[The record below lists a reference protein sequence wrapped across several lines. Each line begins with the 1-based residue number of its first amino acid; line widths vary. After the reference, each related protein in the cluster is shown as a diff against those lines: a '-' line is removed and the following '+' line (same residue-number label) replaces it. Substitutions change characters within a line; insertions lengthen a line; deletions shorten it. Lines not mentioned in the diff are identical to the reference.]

1 MPRDTAASSAIIG
14 DMSPLIKNA
23 APIPSSAPISGSRNR
38 SQNYSH
44 PNPYATINSARLRCT
59 TITTHHGSANARH
72 ITDNHSTPRVSEYH
86 PAIGAAEK
94 LVSAL
99 VDFFFKR
106 PFLFG
111 VLGRVEHLQKN
122 VGTTPARYTSPT
134 LLELSPQTSCRCSGS
149 VGSCV
154 L

>member
-14 DMSPLIKNA
+14 EMSPLIKNA
-23 APIPSSAPISGSRNR
+23 APISGPRNR

-59 TITTHHGSANARH
+59 TITTHHGSANAIH

-94 LVSAL
+94 LVSVL
-99 VDFFFKR
+99 VDFFFKNY
-106 PFLFG
+106 FYFG
-111 VLGRVEHLQKN
+111 FLGRKESAEHLQKN